1 MTVNVYGRDVTCDD
15 CGSDNTVER
24 TRYQYLDYGGETE
37 YQAAVCL
44 TCGWEVPL

>member
-1 MTVNVYGRDVTCDD
+1 MTVNVYGHEVTCDD

-24 TRYQYLDYGGETE
+24 TRYQVTDYGGEYE

-44 TCGWEVPL
+44 TCGWEESL